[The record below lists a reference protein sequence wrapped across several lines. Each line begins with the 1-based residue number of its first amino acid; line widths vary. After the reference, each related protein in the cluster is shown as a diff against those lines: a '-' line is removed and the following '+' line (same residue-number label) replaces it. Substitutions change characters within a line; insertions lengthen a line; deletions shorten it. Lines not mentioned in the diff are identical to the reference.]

1 MAAHLIR
8 CLLGC
13 LCLSGLISGL
23 SPSARAD
30 ISVMDDSGSRLTL
43 AAPAKRVVVLAP
55 HLVELMFSIG
65 QGESVVGTVSYSNFP
80 EDARAIPRVGSHQQ
94 YSLEAIARLQPDLV
108 VGWLSGNG
116 LARLNPIKALGIPV
130 MVTDARSLQDVSR
143 LMRLLG
149 TVTASPAAGP
159 AADEFD
165 ATLQYL
171 HETYASRLPISVF
184 YQVWNEP
191 LRTITDDHLI
201 GDVIRLCGGVNSFGD
216 FDSLAPVIGVES
228 VLRENPQ
235 VIVASGMAEER
246 PEWLDD
252 WRQWPSLQ
260 AVEHEQLKFV
270 PPDLLQRHTPRILM
284 GAKMMCDHL
293 QAAREFYYQ

>member
-1 MAAHLIR
+1 M
-8 CLLGC
+8 
-13 LCLSGLISGL
+13 
-23 SPSARAD
+23 
-30 ISVMDDSGSRLTL
+30 
-43 AAPAKRVVVLAP
+43 
-55 HLVELMFSIG
+55 
-65 QGESVVGTVSYSNFP
+65 
-80 EDARAIPRVGSHQQ
+80 
-94 YSLEAIARLQPDLV
+94 
-108 VGWLSGNG
+108 
-116 LARLNPIKALGIPV
+116 
-130 MVTDARSLQDVSR
+130 
-143 LMRLLG
+143 
-149 TVTASPAAGP
+149 
-159 AADEFD
+159 
-165 ATLQYL
+165 
-171 HETYASRLPISVF
+171 
-184 YQVWNEP
+184 
-191 LRTITDDHLI
+191 
-201 GDVIRLCGGVNSFGD
+201 NSFGD